1 MPQEPVNQV
10 NTVNPV
16 IRSLTSSPF
25 PSKPD
30 QTPEL
35 PGEAPLVSQIRPR
48 EHRPPPPARVLPD
61 TPHSTPDDLTDSA
74 FHHPRR
80 PPTSG
85 EVALSIIVLS
95 AALGFIIAV
104 VWFAYFYR
112 P

>member
-1 MPQEPVNQV
+1 
-10 NTVNPV
+10 
-16 IRSLTSSPF
+16 
-25 PSKPD
+25 
-30 QTPEL
+30 
-35 PGEAPLVSQIRPR
+35 
-48 EHRPPPPARVLPD
+48 VLPD